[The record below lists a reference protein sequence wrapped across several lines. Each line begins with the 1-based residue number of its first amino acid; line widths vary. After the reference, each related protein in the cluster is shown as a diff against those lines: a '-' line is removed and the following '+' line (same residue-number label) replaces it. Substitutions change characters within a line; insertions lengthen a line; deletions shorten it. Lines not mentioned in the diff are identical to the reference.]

1 MKKMLTN
8 NLTLKLLSVVAAI
21 MLWLVV
27 MNIDDPYTYRD
38 FSPVQ
43 VTMLNENVVTD
54 QGKVYKNED
63 GSDVISLRVWGKKS
77 ILRDLNIEDF
87 TATADMQKSIKYNDL
102 VGIEVSCSN
111 KNIRTADINMS
122 RENVV
127 ISVEDAASE
136 QFNVVVK
143 QNGKVADGYM
153 IGAALP
159 EQSLSQLNGPASVL
173 AKITRVA
180 VALQPTGVNS
190 ARTNHGKLKVLNS
203 DGEAVDTTYL
213 EYTGKTDGMDVTIT
227 MLRTKTV
234 SLTIGHTGTPADG
247 YNLGTISYKPETVK
261 IAGSSE
267 KISQVT
273 AIAIPDE
280 ALNIDGLTE
289 STQQTLDITQY
300 LPDGI
305 RLADEADATVA
316 VSVEIEKNQ
325 EKTLEIPVGRIGVQ
339 NVPKGYEVD
348 FGDTETVEISVS
360 APVAELESLKADDV
374 ALSLNLEEY
383 SKAGSYTA
391 ALSVTFPDS
400 TYSLVQE
407 TEVAFELVK
416 AGRTPSEKAKNTG
429 SHDSTD
435 SSGSTTGSSGSSNSS
450 TGTGTTGKGSGRAS
464 TGSNNT
470 GNNTAESA
478 GSSSTAG
485 DTVGENKKSDTKTE

>member
-54 QGKVYKNED
+54 QGKVYKIED

-159 EQSLSQLNGPASVL
+159 EQSLIQINGPASVI
-173 AKITRVA
+173 AKIKRVE
-180 VALQPTGVNS
+180 VEIKTTGVNS
-190 ARTNHGKLKVLNS
+190 DRTIHGKLNVLNS

-213 EYTGKTDGMDVTIT
+213 EYTGKTDGHGCDHHHAPYQNRVPDH
-227 MLRTKTV
+227 RTY
-234 SLTIGHTGTPADG
+234 GHTGG
-247 YNLGTISYKPETVK
+247 
-261 IAGSSE
+261 
-267 KISQVT
+267 
-273 AIAIPDE
+273 
-280 ALNIDGLTE
+280 
-289 STQQTLDITQY
+289 
-300 LPDGI
+300 
-305 RLADEADATVA
+305 RL
-316 VSVEIEKNQ
+316 Q
-325 EKTLEIPVGRIGVQ
+325 P
-339 NVPKGYEVD
+339 
-348 FGDTETVEISVS
+348 
-360 APVAELESLKADDV
+360 
-374 ALSLNLEEY
+374 
-383 SKAGSYTA
+383 
-391 ALSVTFPDS
+391 
-400 TYSLVQE
+400 
-407 TEVAFELVK
+407 
-416 AGRTPSEKAKNTG
+416 
-429 SHDSTD
+429 
-435 SSGSTTGSSGSSNSS
+435 
-450 TGTGTTGKGSGRAS
+450 
-464 TGSNNT
+464 
-470 GNNTAESA
+470 GNHFLQ
-478 GSSSTAG
+478 AG
-485 DTVGENKKSDTKTE
+485 DGEDSGIFGKDQPGNSHCNSG